1 VATVVPLRAFG
12 VDLAH
17 ADILELLQNM
27 HKIKMLVIQN
37 RGKNQPFSKK
47 ISKMADFCI
56 VV

>member
-1 VATVVPLRAFG
+1 VVPLRAFG

-17 ADILELLQNM
+17 SDIRELLQNM
-27 HKIKMLVIQN
+27 HKIKMSVIQN

-47 ISKMADFCI
+47 ISKMADFCT